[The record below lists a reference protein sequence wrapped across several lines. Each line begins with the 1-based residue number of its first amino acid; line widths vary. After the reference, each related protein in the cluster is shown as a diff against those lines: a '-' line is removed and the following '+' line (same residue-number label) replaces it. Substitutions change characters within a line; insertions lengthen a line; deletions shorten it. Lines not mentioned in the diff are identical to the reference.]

1 MLKAIEVDSLT
12 KEFGDFKA
20 VDNISFQVEEGEIF
34 GFLGPNGAGK
44 STTMMILTTLL
55 KPTSGSVF
63 VGGYDVMLNA
73 KRVREKIGYVQQEI
87 SVDEFLT
94 GRENLYLHARINQ
107 IPSNLIKSRIDDV
120 LELVELGE
128 KKDQATLTYS
138 GGMRKRLDIANGL
151 LSRPSVLFLDEP
163 TVGLDIQTR
172 RKIWGYIK
180 KIRKDFGMTVFIST
194 HYMEEADKL
203 CDRIGIIDHGK
214 IQVIDTPKSM
224 KTAIGNEIISFNLVD
239 GKSNQD
245 ALIEKINKIEFVKE
259 VKNKQDLITVFSTKS
274 NEVIPKIFQESANL
288 EMRIRSLTLKQP
300 TLDDVFISYTGRDLR
315 DETENKKYSRR
326 KVFNLNR
333 RTVSYTH
340 LTLPTIYSV

>member
-1 MLKAIEVDSLT
+1 LHAIEVDSLT
-12 KEFGDFKA
+12 KKFGDFKA
-20 VDNISFQVEEGEIF
+20 IDNISFDVEEGEIF

-55 KPTSGSVF
+55 KPSSGKVL
-63 VGGYDVMLNA
+63 VGGYDIMSDA
-73 KRVREKIGYVQQEI
+73 KKVREKIGYVQQEI

-128 KKDQATLTYS
+128 KQDHATLTYS

-172 RKIWGYIK
+172 RKIWSYIK

-194 HYMEEADKL
+194 HYMEEADEL
-203 CDRIGIIDHGK
+203 CGRIGIIDFGK

-224 KTAIGNEIISFNLVD
+224 KRAIGNEIISFNLVD
-239 GKSNQD
+239 GKANQD
-245 ALIEKINKIEFVKE
+245 TLIDQINDIKFVKE
-259 VKNKQDLITVFSTKS
+259 VKNKQDSITVFSTNS
-274 NEVIPKIFQESANL
+274 NEVIPKIFQASTNL
-288 EMRIRSLTLKQP
+288 NMKINSLTLKQP
-300 TLDDVFISYTGRDLR
+300 TLDDVFISYTGHDLR

-326 KVFNLNR
+326 KEFNLNR
-333 RTVSYTH
+333 RKG
-340 LTLPTIYSV
+340 L

>member
-1 MLKAIEVDSLT
+1 MHAIEVDSLT
-12 KEFGDFKA
+12 KKFGDFKA
-20 VDNISFQVEEGEIF
+20 IDNISFDVEEGEIF

-55 KPTSGSVF
+55 KPSSGKVL
-63 VGGYDVMLNA
+63 VGGHDILSDA
-73 KRVREKIGYVQQEI
+73 KKVREKIGYVQQEI

-94 GRENLYLHARINQ
+94 GRENLYLHARINH

-128 KKDQATLTYS
+128 KQDHATLTYS

-172 RKIWGYIK
+172 RKIWSYIK
-180 KIRKDFGMTVFIST
+180 KIRKEFGMTVFIST
-194 HYMEEADKL
+194 HYMEEADEL
-203 CDRIGIIDHGK
+203 CGRIGIIDFGK

-224 KTAIGNEIISFNLVD
+224 KRAIGNEIISFNLVD
-239 GKSNQD
+239 GKANQD
-245 ALIEKINKIEFVKE
+245 TLIDQINNIEFVKE
-259 VKNKQDLITVFSTKS
+259 VKNKQDSITVFSTNS
-274 NEVIPKIFQESANL
+274 NEVIPKIFQASTNL
-288 EMRIRSLTLKQP
+288 NMKINSLTLKQP
-300 TLDDVFISYTGRDLR
+300 TLDDVFISYTGHDLR

-326 KVFNLNR
+326 KEFNLNR
-333 RTVSYTH
+333 RKG
-340 LTLPTIYSV
+340 L